1 MRKELAAVKEQMSH
15 VAAVEKME
23 LLAVVVE
30 EQRLRLDAVI
40 QGSTKIYPIFKEL
53 KRMDTT
59 IKEVEQF
66 LSLPQPRRLHEHL
79 QEMTSLMED
88 LSQRLVELSADV
100 HTQQATKVET
110 LLSRTDAIGK
120 HFFLPF
126 SLPLVVSQR
135 KDACIVTEAR
145 VESCLVDRERIGY
158 LMDQVDVS
166 GASSLVVSLFFCVF
180 FSLTE
185 PTGRAK

>member
-1 MRKELAAVKEQMSH
+1 MRKELAAVKEQLSH

-120 HFFLPF
+120 HFSLAICFFCLSFLKGRMCV
-126 SLPLVVSQR
+126 LSQR
-135 KDACIVTEAR
+135 R
-145 VESCLVDRERIGY
+145 VWNPAWWIAN
-158 LMDQVDVS
+158 VS
-166 GASSLVVSLFFCVF
+166 A
-180 FSLTE
+180 T
-185 PTGRAK
+185 

>member
-1 MRKELAAVKEQMSH
+1 
-15 VAAVEKME
+15 
-23 LLAVVVE
+23 
-30 EQRLRLDAVI
+30 
-40 QGSTKIYPIFKEL
+40 
-53 KRMDTT
+53 MDTT

-135 KDACIVTEAR
+135 KDMCGYITEAR

-166 GASSLVVSLFFCVF
+166 GASSLVVSLFFFVF
-180 FSLTE
+180 FS
-185 PTGRAK
+185 